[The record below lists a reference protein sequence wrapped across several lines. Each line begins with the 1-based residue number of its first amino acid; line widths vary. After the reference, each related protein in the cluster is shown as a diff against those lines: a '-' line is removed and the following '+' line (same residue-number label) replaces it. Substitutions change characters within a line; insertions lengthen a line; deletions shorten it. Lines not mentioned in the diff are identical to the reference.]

1 MGRKSPWKLET
12 DGIQLKNENHS
23 YENLQ
28 NSQNH
33 PIREE
38 ILSHKRDIWPMSSRE
53 YGTINQRKIILFSL
67 FLLTLTLKEYEK
79 AACSHLG
86 PAEGQPVPA
95 FSVGISSPPRPQGQ
109 SPGPVDSVSADSA
122 RACASSTRAVSQ
134 AGPSRCPQPCPWVG
148 LGLEL
153 LGPG

>member
-1 MGRKSPWKLET
+1 MGRKSPGKLET

-79 AACSHLG
+79 ADNLLVNR
-86 PAEGQPVPA
+86 E
-95 FSVGISSPPRPQGQ
+95 
-109 SPGPVDSVSADSA
+109 
-122 RACASSTRAVSQ
+122 TRMVKEHRTSLT
-134 AGPSRCPQPCPWVG
+134 G
-148 LGLEL
+148 LGKMKNLNL
-153 LGPG
+153 NAYQ

>member
-1 MGRKSPWKLET
+1 MGRKSPGKLET

-79 AACSHLG
+79 ADNLLVNRETQMEKEHRTTL
-86 PAEGQPVPA
+86 
-95 FSVGISSPPRPQGQ
+95 
-109 SPGPVDSVSADSA
+109 
-122 RACASSTRAVSQ
+122 T
-134 AGPSRCPQPCPWVG
+134 G
-148 LGLEL
+148 LGKMRNLNL
-153 LGPG
+153 NAYQ